1 MVTRRGVGFI
11 LPCAAAHFVWML
23 NAIELNRLSAEFAD
37 DAFPVTWSY
46 PATGNIVS
54 INIHGAWRF
63 NKNRYP
69 VSSRCASHLYPSTD
83 ECADE
88 LSNGAWQRQD
98 VSRAAGTSLLMKF
111 EIHARHRAAIK
122 RDLV

>member
-23 NAIELNRLSAEFAD
+23 NAIKLNRLSAEFAD

-63 NKNRYP
+63 DRIGTQFP
-69 VSSRCASHLYPSTD
+69 VAVHPTFTHPRMSVQMSSLTVHGKD
-83 ECADE
+83 K
-88 LSNGAWQRQD
+88 
-98 VSRAAGTSLLMKF
+98 TSLAQQAP
-111 EIHARHRAAIK
+111 HS
-122 RDLV
+122 